1 VVLITNRATGR
12 ALMTLVTTVGTPV
25 RPRCGF
31 LATDLVGE
39 RAIFRREHSVD
50 LSAGLSAPA
59 DVLATI
65 TVNSVAAALQTAV
78 LTAIV
83 VIGKGAPKRGAVVCG
98 SPIFEL
104 YATLAF
110 TAVISAINGMVL
122 SFLAKSQDQALPMLV
137 MSQILLMALAVSHLR
152 SGRIDAVV
160 RNGTL

>member
-1 VVLITNRATGR
+1 
-12 ALMTLVTTVGTPV
+12 MTLVTTVGTLV

-39 RAIFRREHSVD
+39 RAIFRREQPV
-50 LSAGLSAPA
+50 GLSASA
-59 DVLATI
+59 YVLAKI
-65 TVNSVAAALQTAV
+65 GVNGVAAILQTAV

-83 VIGKGAPKRGAVVCG
+83 VIGKAAPTRGAVVCG

-104 YATLAF
+104 YVTLAF

-122 SFLAKSQDQALPMLV
+122 SSLAKSQDQVLPMLV
-137 MSQILLMALAVSHLR
+137 MSQILLMVLAVSHLR
-152 SGRIDAVV
+152 TGRIDALG